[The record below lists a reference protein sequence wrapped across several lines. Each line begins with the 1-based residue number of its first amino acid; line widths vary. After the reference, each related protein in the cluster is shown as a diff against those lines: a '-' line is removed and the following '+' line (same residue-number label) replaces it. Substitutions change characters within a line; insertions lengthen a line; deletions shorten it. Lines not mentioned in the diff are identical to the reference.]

1 MRKSFQVRLWGL
13 GLIVAFS
20 LLAEL
25 PEARAM
31 GRGPLRGELR
41 LAEGHP
47 ERPIV
52 FIDKDLM
59 KRAVIGGKAQLRLS
73 NGRGNFVL
81 KTEFGETIEVKV
93 PQFRKKGSD
102 LTRFTLRGADFGQP
116 LDWRAEMLVRIT
128 EWEDSRRILESCQAA
143 MESWCAAR
151 GCQGTQWAYQRFRKR
166 EENFVLAFVS
176 PETAEEY
183 GRFTAEPRTEKH
195 VVGSRPVTPCVHR
208 QFYP

>member
-13 GLIVAFS
+13 GVFTACA
-20 LLAEL
+20 LLVGV
-25 PEARAM
+25 PEASAM

-41 LAEGHP
+41 LSEGRP

-52 FIDKDLM
+52 FIDKDQM

-102 LTRFTLRGADFGQP
+102 LTRFTLRGSDFGQP
-116 LDWRAEMLVRIT
+116 LDWRAETLVRVT
-128 EWEDSRRILESCQAA
+128 EWEDSRQILEACQAP

-151 GCQGTQWAYQRFRKR
+151 GCQGTQWAHQRFRKR
-166 EENFVLAFVS
+166 EQNFVLSFVA
-176 PETAEEY
+176 PETSEEY
-183 GRFTAEPRTEKH
+183 GRFTAEPRVDKW
-195 VVGSRPVTPCVHR
+195 VVGSRPVTPCLHR